1 MNNYIILIEKYDFL
15 IFNLLQLS
23 SSLEISLKQNE
34 ADLIMAKKNA
44 DIAKSNIEK
53 LQNDLENEKTVTNS
67 LRTQVKLDLI
77 TIFLN

>member
-1 MNNYIILIEKYDFL
+1 MNNYTILIEKYDFL

>member
-1 MNNYIILIEKYDFL
+1 MIEKYVFL

>member
-1 MNNYIILIEKYDFL
+1 MIEKYVFL

-67 LRTQVKLDLI
+67 LRTQVRLDLI